1 MHAIIRNKLL
11 VVSYL
16 LTLLY
21 ALHYG
26 IPLYATSSYL
36 HQFYGSATVS
46 LLYMLGSIA
55 ALLGSMSV
63 AKYIRKFH
71 SYGFTSAL
79 VVAEIIVTTAF
90 GITQNPYLIAPFF
103 VIHFLLQTLLYI
115 CLNVFIESFSK
126 NAEVGSIRGL
136 FLTLLNIGILIS
148 PIIAG
153 AVLSVASF
161 STLYIVASCMLIP
174 FLFLV
179 RIYLYHIEEPAY
191 ERIDMLQAFRRA
203 WHNKNIRAALIAE
216 FIVQCF
222 YAVMIIYS
230 PIYLA
235 TIGIQLTVYL
245 TLILPFALIPLVVL
259 PYELGYLADT
269 KYGEKELM
277 IGGLLILT
285 ATAFLCVIV
294 TSSNPAVWILI
305 LLSSRIGAACVETM
319 AFTYYFK
326 KVGPE
331 DASLTALFSNA
342 LSFATITVGAV
353 GILIGPFLVDRPQL
367 MFLILGC
374 GILWGITFVL
384 PMKDTQPQISKI

>member
-26 IPLYATSSYL
+26 IPLYASSSYL
-36 HQFYGSATVS
+36 HQFYGSSTVS
-46 LLYMLGSIA
+46 LLYMLGSIV
-55 ALLGSMSV
+55 ALLGSMYV
-63 AKYIRKFH
+63 AKYIRRFH
-71 SYGFTSAL
+71 SYAFTSAL
-79 VVAEIIVTTAF
+79 VIAEIIVTVAF
-90 GITQNPYLIAPFF
+90 GLTQSPYLIGPFF
-103 VIHFLLQTLLYI
+103 IIHFLLQTLLYI

-126 NAEVGSIRGL
+126 HAETGSIRGL

-153 AVLSVASF
+153 AILSVASF
-161 STLYIVASCMLIP
+161 SMLYIIASCMLIP
-174 FLFLV
+174 FLLLV
-179 RIYLYHIEEPAY
+179 RIYLYHIDEPAY
-191 ERIDMLQAFRRA
+191 ESVDMLQALRMA

-230 PIYLA
+230 PIYLG
-235 TIGIQLTVYL
+235 TLGIELTVYL
-245 TLILPFALIPLVVL
+245 ALILPFALIPLVVL

-277 IGGLLILT
+277 IGGLLILA
-285 ATAFLCVIV
+285 ATALLCVIV
-294 TSSNPAVWILI
+294 TSSNPAVWIVI
-305 LLSSRIGAACVETM
+305 LLTSRIGAACVETM
-319 AFTYYFK
+319 AFAYYFK

-331 DASLTALFSNA
+331 DASLTALFSNT
-342 LSFATITVGAV
+342 LSFATITVGAL
-353 GILIGPFLVDRPQL
+353 GILIGPFLIERPQL
-367 MFLILGC
+367 MFLLLGC
-374 GILWGITFVL
+374 GILWGISYVL
-384 PMKDTQPQISKI
+384 PMKDTR

>member
-36 HQFYGSATVS
+36 HQYFGSSTVS

-63 AKYIRKFH
+63 AKYMRKFH
-71 SYGFTSAL
+71 TYGFTVGL
-79 VVAEIIVTTAF
+79 VISEIIITIAF
-90 GITQNPYLIAPFF
+90 GVTHNPFLLGLFFIA
-103 VIHFLLQTLLYI
+103 HFLLQTLLYV

-126 NAEVGSIRGL
+126 HAETGSIRGL

-148 PIIAG
+148 PIIG
-153 AVLSVASF
+153 GTILSVASF

-174 FLFLV
+174 FIFLI
-179 RIYLYHIEEPAY
+179 RTYLYHIQEPAY
-191 ERIDMLQAFRRA
+191 ESIDMLQAFRLA
-203 WHNKNIRAALIAE
+203 WRNKNIRAALIAE
-216 FIVQCF
+216 FTVQCF

-235 TIGIQLTVYL
+235 TLGISLAVYMG
-245 TLILPFALIPLVVL
+245 IIMPFALIPLVVL
-259 PYELGYLADT
+259 PYELGYLADK
-269 KYGEKELM
+269 KYGEKELL
-277 IGGLLILT
+277 IGGLLILALT
-285 ATAFLCVIV
+285 TFLFVIV
-294 TSSNPAVWILI
+294 TVPSITIWILI
-305 LLSSRIGAACVETM
+305 LLASRIGAACVETM

-326 KVGPE
+326 KIGPE
-331 DASLTALFSNA
+331 DASLTALFSNT
-342 LSFATITVGAV
+342 LSFATITVGAI
-353 GILIGPFLVDRPQL
+353 GIAIGPMLVDRPQL
-367 MFLILGC
+367 MFIILGC
-374 GILWGITFVL
+374 AILWSISYVL
-384 PMKDTQPQISKI
+384 PMRDTR

>member
-1 MHAIIRNKLL
+1 MHAIIKNKLL
-11 VVSYL
+11 IVSYL

-26 IPLYATSSYL
+26 IPLYASSSYM
-36 HQFYGSATVS
+36 HQFYGSSTVS
-46 LLYMLGSIA
+46 FLYMLGSIA
-55 ALLGSMSV
+55 ALLGSMSI

-71 SYGFTSAL
+71 TYGFTMGL
-79 VVAEIIVTTAF
+79 VVAEIIVTIAF
-90 GITQNPYLIAPFF
+90 GVTENPYLIGPFF
-103 VIHFLLQTLLYI
+103 IIHFLLQTLLYI

-126 NAEVGSIRGL
+126 HAETGSIRGL

-153 AVLSVASF
+153 AILSIASF
-161 STLYIVASCMLIP
+161 PMLYIIASCMLIP

-191 ERIDMLQAFRRA
+191 ESVDMLQALRMA

-216 FIVQCF
+216 FVVQCF

-235 TIGIQLTVYL
+235 TIGIGLPVYL

-277 IGGLLILT
+277 VGGLLIIAVT
-285 ATAFLCVIV
+285 TFLCVVV
-294 TSSNPAVWILI
+294 TSSNPAVWIVILI
-305 LLSSRIGAACVETM
+305 GSRVGAACVETM
-319 AFTYYFK
+319 AFAYYFK

-331 DASLTALFSNA
+331 DASLTALFSNT
-342 LSFATITVGAV
+342 LSFATIAVGAL
-353 GILIGPFLVDRPQL
+353 GIAIGPFLVERPQL
-367 MFLILGC
+367 MFLVLG
-374 GILWGITFVL
+374 IVVLWSISYVL
-384 PMKDTQPQISKI
+384 PMKDTR

>member
-1 MHAIIRNKLL
+1 MHAIIKNRLL

-26 IPLYATSSYL
+26 IPLYASSSYL
-36 HQFYGSATVS
+36 HQYYGSSTVS
-46 LLYMLGSIA
+46 LLYMLGSIV
-55 ALLGSMSV
+55 ALIGSMHIS
-63 AKYIRKFH
+63 KYIRRFH
-71 SYGFTSAL
+71 TYGFTMGL
-79 VVAEIIVTTAF
+79 VVAEIIITICFGVTKS
-90 GITQNPYLIAPFF
+90 IYLLGPFF
-103 VIHFLLQTLLYI
+103 IVHFLLQTLLYI

-126 NAEVGSIRGL
+126 HAETGSIRGL
-136 FLTLLNIGILIS
+136 FLTLLNMGVLIS

-153 AVLSVASF
+153 GILSVSSF

-191 ERIDMLQAFRRA
+191 ESVDMLQALRLA

-235 TIGIQLTVYL
+235 TIGIGLTVYL

-277 IGGLLILT
+277 IGGLLILA
-285 ATAFLCVIV
+285 ATSLLCVIV

-305 LLSSRIGAACVETM
+305 LLASRVGAACVETM
-319 AFTYYFK
+319 AFAYYFK

-331 DASLTALFSNA
+331 DASLTALFSNT
-342 LSFATITVGAV
+342 LSFATVAVGAL
-353 GILIGPFLVDRPQL
+353 GIAIGPFLIERPQL

-374 GILWGITFVL
+374 VILWGISYVL
-384 PMKDTQPQISKI
+384 PMKDTR